1 MVNMQAFV
9 KELNLT
15 VLSGSSRE
23 SWDLSSPEIN
33 RPGLELIGFYEHFAH
48 ERPQV
53 MGNVEISYLD
63 SLAPED
69 RKARLEKYFS
79 FPIPVVIIC
88 RGLQPHKELLETARD
103 LDVPIL
109 QSQDSTTAFI
119 VDAIL
124 YLSKILAP
132 RTTRHAVLVDVYGTG
147 ILITGESGVGKS
159 ESALELIKRGH
170 QLVADDTVDIRRV
183 SKERLTGEAPET
195 IRHFMEIRGIGI
207 IDIRAMYGVG
217 SVLLNKRIDMEIHLE
232 NWKEKK
238 EYDRLGL
245 SDEYT
250 EIMGV
255 RIPYLVIPVRPG
267 RNLAIIIEVA
277 ARNFSLKKMGYSAA
291 KELDRRL
298 NAMMN
303 LSDEV

>member
-15 VLSGSSRE
+15 VLSGSSGE
-23 SWDLSSPEIN
+23 SWNLSSPEIN

-88 RGLQPHKELLETARD
+88 RGLQPHKELLETARER
-103 LDVPIL
+103 DVPIL

-119 VDAIL
+119 LDAIL

-159 ESALELIKRGH
+159 ETAIELIKRGH
-170 QLVADDTVDIRRV
+170 RLIADDALNDHEFGRSGMEPPSYAIQMLPPAVWGDPANDGDGTSLPVVTKNQQANRQRQF
-183 SKERLTGEAPET
+183 SQELRLSNA
-195 IRHFMEIRGIGI
+195 
-207 IDIRAMYGVG
+207 
-217 SVLLNKRIDMEIHLE
+217 
-232 NWKEKK
+232 
-238 EYDRLGL
+238 
-245 SDEYT
+245 
-250 EIMGV
+250 
-255 RIPYLVIPVRPG
+255 
-267 RNLAIIIEVA
+267 
-277 ARNFSLKKMGYSAA
+277 SAA
-291 KELDRRL
+291 GTLFRCSAGRW
-298 NAMMN
+298 ARITTTAR
-303 LSDEV
+303 